1 MDKEMAQFQSD
12 LLESV
17 RQMNKGKAAA
27 LIAPDNLPMTD
38 EQLAVW
44 ESSRDLAKE
53 LEQSVLEMLA
63 GEGKAIAIKRLVP

>member
-1 MDKEMAQFQSD
+1 MEQFKND

-27 LIAPDNLPMTD
+27 LTDPDNLPMTD

-44 ESSRDLAKE
+44 GSSRDLAKE
-53 LEQSVLEMLA
+53 LEQSVLEMLV
-63 GEGKAIAIKRLVP
+63 GEGKAITAKRREP